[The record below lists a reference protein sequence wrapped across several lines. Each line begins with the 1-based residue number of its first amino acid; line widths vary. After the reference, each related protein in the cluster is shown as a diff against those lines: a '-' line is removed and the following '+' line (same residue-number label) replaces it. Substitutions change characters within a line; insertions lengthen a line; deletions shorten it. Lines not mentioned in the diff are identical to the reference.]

1 MSVDIDI
8 DFDMAKV
15 QERLAAMELRS
26 KDFSPVLRAARE
38 RLENAN
44 RLNFTSSG
52 LPVGG
57 WQRRRDD
64 AAWPLM
70 RKSGKLFNSLANLSG
85 PPNRIYKRVAI
96 FGTQVEYAK
105 FHQYG
110 TSKMP
115 ARKILFTPRFF
126 GEEVSNDVIKYVSRG
141 MF

>member
-1 MSVDIDI
+1 MAIDIDI
-8 DFDMAKV
+8 DMDMAKV

-26 KDFSPVLRAARE
+26 KDFSPVLRRARE
-38 RLENAN
+38 RLEDAN
-44 RLNFTSSG
+44 RNNFTSKG

-70 RKSGKLFNSLANLSG
+70 MRTGKLFHSLVNMSG
-85 PPNRIYKRVAI
+85 PPNRIYKRVAV

-110 TSKMP
+110 TTKM
-115 ARKILFTPRFF
+115 ASRKIVFEPRLF
-126 GEEVSNDVIKYVSRG
+126 GEQVSSDAVQYVSRG
-141 MF
+141 VF

>member
-1 MSVDIDI
+1 MGVNIDVDL
-8 DFDMAKV
+8 DMAKV

-26 KDFSPVLRAARE
+26 KDLSPVLRAARE

-64 AAWPLM
+64 AKWPLM
-70 RKSGKLFNSLANLSG
+70 RKTGKLFNSLVNLNG
-85 PPNRIYKRVAI
+85 PPNRIYKRVAV
-96 FGTQVEYAK
+96 FGTNVEYAK

-110 TSKMP
+110 TSKM
-115 ARKILFTPRFF
+115 ASRQILFTPRFF
-126 GEEVSNDVIKYVSRG
+126 GEQVASDAVKYVSRG
-141 MF
+141 LF